1 MRQGVKGWGAA
12 MTARTERVAAEEVRQ
27 RMLDVGREL
36 ALEAGAALTIE
47 HLRLE
52 EVIQRARVPRS
63 SVYRLWAY
71 REEYTDDL
79 LCYLAGPGSSF
90 ADRTI
95 FDPETVIVIGRVLQE
110 NTHLLATG
118 AGRRALMCEVVRLS
132 VGRNYTALSESL
144 PWRLQMALMATL
156 GSTRSGMARRRIA
169 AALEDS
175 QRRSRE
181 SLVAVLEQLMQVI
194 GLRLRDPAYTLDHVQ
209 LAGGLL
215 VQSLALR
222 NVQVQ
227 AALGTADGAAPDSA
241 APDGARQDSAVQDS
255 AVLGGVSLGSVGLHG
270 ASPSGADLNGSSDTA
285 MVNGLLNA
293 PVPGPGLEGKPAEW
307 TLAAFAYLGV
317 LDSFLELDPDFAPPG
332 A

>member
-1 MRQGVKGWGAA
+1 
-12 MTARTERVAAEEVRQ
+12 
-27 RMLDVGREL
+27 MLDAGREL
-36 ALEAGAALTIE
+36 AEEAGAALTIE

-71 REEYTDDL
+71 REDYTEDL

-90 ADRTI
+90 ADRTV
-95 FDPETVIVIGRVLQE
+95 FDPETVTVIGQVVQE
-110 NTHLLATG
+110 NTHLLATP

-132 VGRNYTALSESL
+132 VARNYTALTESL
-144 PWRLQMALMATL
+144 PWRMQMALMATL

-181 SLVAVLEQLMQVI
+181 SLVAVLGQIAQVI
-194 GLRLRDPAYTLDHVQ
+194 GLRLRDPAYTLHHVQ
-209 LAGGLL
+209 LAGGLV

-227 AALGTADGAAPDSA
+227 AALGMTGSASDSAGPDSAGPDSASRAGAGPDGAALT
-241 APDGARQDSAVQDS
+241 GA
-255 AVLGGVSLGSVGLHG
+255 
-270 ASPSGADLNGSSDTA
+270 SDTA
-285 MVNGLLNA
+285 LVNALLNG
-293 PVPGPGLEGKPAEW
+293 PVPGPGLDGKPAEW

-317 LDSFLELDPDFAPPG
+317 LDKFLELDPDFTPPAG
-332 A
+332 

>member
-1 MRQGVKGWGAA
+1 
-12 MTARTERVAAEEVRQ
+12 
-27 RMLDVGREL
+27 MLDAGREL
-36 ALEAGAALTIE
+36 AEEAGAALTIE

-71 REEYTDDL
+71 REDYTDDL

-90 ADRTI
+90 ADRTV
-95 FDPETVIVIGRVLQE
+95 FDPETVTVIGQVLQE
-110 NTHLLATG
+110 NMHLLATQ

-132 VGRNYTALSESL
+132 VARNYTALTESL
-144 PWRLQMALMATL
+144 PWRMQMALMATL
-156 GSTRSGMARRRIA
+156 GSTRSGMARTRIA

-181 SLVAVLEQLMQVI
+181 SLVAVLRQVAQVI
-194 GLRLRDPAYTLDHVQ
+194 GLRLRDPAYTLHHVQ
-209 LAGGLL
+209 LAGGLV

-227 AALGTADGAAPDSA
+227 AALGMTDSASGGASPEAASLDPASVEAASIDPASVDPAGVDPAGVEAASLEAANTEAAGHDGAA
-241 APDGARQDSAVQDS
+241 
-255 AVLGGVSLGSVGLHG
+255 LHG
-270 ASPSGADLNGSSDTA
+270 ASDIALVNSLLNG
-285 MVNGLLNA
+285 
-293 PVPGPGLEGKPAEW
+293 PVRGPGLDGKPAEW

-317 LDSFLELDPDFAPPG
+317 LDKFLELDPDFTPPAG
-332 A
+332 